1 MAMKPKKKTSP
12 KIVPVIPPIVGAI
25 AGAATRAAVGRAA
38 AGAAAKAAAK
48 SKATREQAKNI
59 IKKMDTPLVGKALR
73 KERGKPTSKYTKY
86 AIKNEAKTGSR
97 DAMIALK
104 KSGRPTSYSKTTNT
118 VTSPMGALKKG
129 GKPTAAQKNVLNK
142 MKATK
147 KK

>member
-1 MAMKPKKKTSP
+1 MAVKPKKKTSP
-12 KIVPVIPPIVGAI
+12 KIVPVIPPVVGAI
-25 AGAATRAAVGRAA
+25 AGAATRAA
-38 AGAAAKAAAK
+38 AGAAARAAK
-48 SKATREQAKNI
+48 SKATREQVKNI
-59 IKKMDTPLVGKALR
+59 IKKKDTPLVGKALR

-118 VTSPMGALKKG
+118 VTSPIGALKKG
-129 GKPTAAQKNVLNK
+129 GKPTAAQKDVLNK